1 MGYWPPPRLAHL
13 SSAIL
18 SAAGL
23 PLSIYLVSPG
33 ELPQFCEIGSRFS
46 CETVI
51 HSEYSRFMG
60 IPVAAIGALW
70 FGTAL
75 ALSLAAVAGLRV
87 GDILLYWSALGVLGA
102 LGLLFVEVFMI
113 GSICL
118 LCTFAHAAG
127 AGVFA
132 AAYLARLWSQP
143 PITSG

>member
-1 MGYWPPPRLAHL
+1 MGYWSPSRLAHL

-18 SAAGL
+18 SAVGL

-33 ELPQFCEIGSRFS
+33 DLPQFCEIGSRFS
-46 CETVI
+46 CGTVI

-60 IPVAAIGALW
+60 IPIAYLGAVW
-70 FGTAL
+70 FGAAL

-87 GDILLYWSALGVLGA
+87 GNILLYWSVLGVLGA
-102 LGLLFVEVFMI
+102 LALLLVEIFII

-118 LCTFAHAAG
+118 LCSFAHAAG

>member
-1 MGYWPPPRLAHL
+1 MGHWSPPRMAYL

-33 ELPQFCEIGSRFS
+33 ELPQFCEVGSRFS
-46 CETVI
+46 CVTVI

-60 IPVAAIGALW
+60 IPVAAVGALW
-70 FGTAL
+70 FGGAL

-87 GDILLYWSALGVLGA
+87 GNILLYWSVLGVLGA
-102 LGLLFVEVFMI
+102 LALLFVEIFMI

-127 AGVFA
+127 AGIFA
-132 AAYLARLWSQP
+132 AAYLAHIWTQP